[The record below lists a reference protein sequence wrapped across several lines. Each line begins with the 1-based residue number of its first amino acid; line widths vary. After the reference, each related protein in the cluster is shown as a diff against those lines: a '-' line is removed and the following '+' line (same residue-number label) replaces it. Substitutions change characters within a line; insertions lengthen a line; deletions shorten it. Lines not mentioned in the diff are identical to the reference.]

1 MIHALVGVLPQFLF
15 LGLMLAIAYVPLGDW
30 MAKVYQS
37 EKDWAVEKAVY
48 AVLRVDPKRGQTWK
62 GYSRALLAFSLASI
76 LVLYAIQR
84 LQTVLPSWGNPRDAA
99 VEPYMAFN
107 TAASFVSNTNWQ
119 SYSGEDTLTNGA
131 QMLGL
136 TVQNFASAAVGLCVA
151 VALIRGLAHLG
162 YPRDSRVGGGQPGIS
177 GGTVPQGLIGN
188 FWVDLTRGLIR
199 ILLPLS
205 VIVALVLIFLG
216 TMQTFGSNVVTSL
229 GVDIPR
235 APVASQEAIKLLGTN
250 GGGIFGA
257 NSAHPFENPTAFTN
271 VIEIWS
277 LLVISFSM
285 IRTYGTM
292 VGSQKQAYTLLSV
305 AGGIWAVMVGLV
317 SWAQDTPVGAAA
329 RAAGANME
337 GIEQRLGIPASA
349 LFAVSTTGTSTGAVD
364 SMHDSYGPLGG
375 GLLILN
381 MLFGEI
387 APGGVGTGLYGL
399 LIVSILAVFIG
410 GLLVG
415 RTPEFL
421 GNKIGK
427 PEISAVCLYTLTMP
441 ILVLAGVGAS
451 VARWKLV
458 EDSATNFGL
467 PGSPNN
473 AHGLSEVLY
482 AFVSASNNNGSAFGG
497 LTVTD
502 PWWQVTLG
510 LAMLLGRFLP
520 IVFALYL
527 AGSVAEQKRTATTT
541 GSLPTA
547 GATFAT
553 LTVGVILLVAAL
565 TFFPVLTLGPISEA
579 LS

>member
-205 VIVALVLIFLG
+205 FIVALVLIFLG

-337 GIEQRLGIPASA
+337 GIEQRLGIPSSA

>member
-458 EDSATNFGL
+458 EESATNFGL

>member
-177 GGTVPQGLIGN
+177 GRTVPQGLIGN

-205 VIVALVLIFLG
+205 FIVALVLIFLG

-337 GIEQRLGIPASA
+337 GIEQRLGIPSSA

-458 EDSATNFGL
+458 EDSAMNFGL

-482 AFVSASNNNGSAFGG
+482 AFTSASNNNGSAFGG

>member
-62 GYSRALLAFSLASI
+62 GYSRALLAFSLASV

-84 LQTVLPSWGNPRDAA
+84 LQTVLPSWGNPRDEA

-205 VIVALVLIFLG
+205 FIVALVLIFLG

-458 EDSATNFGL
+458 EDSAMNFGL

-527 AGSVAEQKRTATTT
+527 AGSVAEQKRTATTS

-579 LS
+579 LL

>member
-15 LGLMLAIAYVPLGDW
+15 LGLMLTIAYVPLGDW

>member
-48 AVLRVDPKRGQTWK
+48 AVLRVEPKRGQTWK

-84 LQTVLPSWGNPRDAA
+84 LQTVLPSWGNPRDEA

-205 VIVALVLIFLG
+205 FIVALVLIFLG

>member
-177 GGTVPQGLIGN
+177 GRTVPQGLIGN

-205 VIVALVLIFLG
+205 FIVALVLIFLG

-337 GIEQRLGIPASA
+337 GIEQRLGIPSSA

-427 PEISAVCLYTLTMP
+427 PEITAVCLYTLTMP

>member
-62 GYSRALLAFSLASI
+62 GYSRALLAFSLASL

-84 LQTVLPSWGNPRDAA
+84 LQTVLPSWGNPRDEA

-205 VIVALVLIFLG
+205 FIVALVLIFLG

-458 EDSATNFGL
+458 EESATNFGL

-482 AFVSASNNNGSAFGG
+482 AFTSASNNNGSAFGG

-527 AGSVAEQKRTATTT
+527 AGSVAEQKRTATTS

-579 LS
+579 LL

>member
-177 GGTVPQGLIGN
+177 GRTVPQGLIGN

-205 VIVALVLIFLG
+205 FIVALVLIFLG

-337 GIEQRLGIPASA
+337 GIEQRLGIPSSA

-458 EDSATNFGL
+458 EDSATSFGL

>member
-205 VIVALVLIFLG
+205 FIVALVLIFLG

-579 LS
+579 LL

>member
-1 MIHALVGVLPQFLF
+1 MIHALAGVLPQFLF

-62 GYSRALLAFSLASI
+62 GYSRALLAFSLAS
-76 LVLYAIQR
+76 LLALYAIQR
-84 LQTVLPSWGNPRDAA
+84 LQTVLPSWGNPRDEA

-205 VIVALVLIFLG
+205 FIVALVLIFLG

-329 RAAGANME
+329 RGAGANME

-458 EDSATNFGL
+458 EDSAMNFGL

-482 AFVSASNNNGSAFGG
+482 AFTSASNNNGSAFGG

-527 AGSVAEQKRTATTT
+527 AGSVAEQKRTATTS

>member
-205 VIVALVLIFLG
+205 FIVALVLIFLG

>member
-205 VIVALVLIFLG
+205 FIVALVLIFLG

-527 AGSVAEQKRTATTT
+527 AGSVAEEKRTATTT

>member
-48 AVLRVDPKRGQTWK
+48 AVLRVEPKRGQTWK

-205 VIVALVLIFLG
+205 FIVALVLIFLG

>member
-188 FWVDLTRGLIR
+188 SWVDLTRGLIR

>member
-177 GGTVPQGLIGN
+177 GRTVPQGLIGN

-205 VIVALVLIFLG
+205 FIVALVLIFLG

-337 GIEQRLGIPASA
+337 GIEQRLGIPSSA

-527 AGSVAEQKRTATTT
+527 AGSVAEQKRTATTS

>member
-177 GGTVPQGLIGN
+177 GRTVPQGLIGN

-205 VIVALVLIFLG
+205 FIVALVLIFLG

>member
-62 GYSRALLAFSLASI
+62 GYSRALLAFSLASV

-84 LQTVLPSWGNPRDAA
+84 LQTVLPSWGNPRDEA

-205 VIVALVLIFLG
+205 FIVALVLIFLG

-277 LLVISFSM
+277 LLLISFSM

-458 EDSATNFGL
+458 EESATNFGL

-527 AGSVAEQKRTATTT
+527 AGSVAEQKRTATTS

-579 LS
+579 LL

>member
-48 AVLRVDPKRGQTWK
+48 AVLRVEPKRGQTWK

-205 VIVALVLIFLG
+205 FIVALVLIFLG

-458 EDSATNFGL
+458 KDSATNFGL

>member
-337 GIEQRLGIPASA
+337 GIEQRLGIPSSA

>member
-62 GYSRALLAFSLASI
+62 GYSRALLAFSLASL

-84 LQTVLPSWGNPRDAA
+84 LQTVLPSWGNPRDEA

-205 VIVALVLIFLG
+205 FIVALVLIFLG

-579 LS
+579 LL

>member
-62 GYSRALLAFSLASI
+62 GYSRALLAFSLASV

-84 LQTVLPSWGNPRDAA
+84 LQTVLPSWGNPRDEA

-205 VIVALVLIFLG
+205 FIVALVLIFLG

-527 AGSVAEQKRTATTT
+527 AGSVAEQKRTATTS

-579 LS
+579 LL